1 MAVQRS
7 TWGRIQS
14 LGWETSIINS
24 SDLDGGVTDRE
35 IQVSS
40 HASLPRHAT
49 KTLHV
54 QPFIELVKE
63 RERFLSGYTQ
73 DDLYVQQQLGM
84 PGSADKIV
92 KESKIGKKNITQ
104 LLLAYKLIDVWQWC
118 RHSALSEKDSLLPTE
133 DTPGLD
139 KMVSGIQ
146 W

>member
-1 MAVQRS
+1 
-7 TWGRIQS
+7 
-14 LGWETSIINS
+14 
-24 SDLDGGVTDRE
+24 
-35 IQVSS
+35 
-40 HASLPRHAT
+40 
-49 KTLHV
+49 V

-92 KESKIGKKNITQ
+92 KESKTGKKNITQ

>member
-24 SDLDGGVTDRE
+24 SNLDAVDDPE
-35 IQVSS
+35 IQVSVL
-40 HASLPRHAT
+40 AGLPRHTT
-49 KTLHV
+49 KWVHM

-63 RERFLSGYTQ
+63 RERFLSGNTQ

-84 PGSADKIV
+84 PGSTDKVI
-92 KESKIGKKNITQ
+92 KESKIGKKNIIQ

-118 RHSALSEKDSLLPTE
+118 RHDVLSDKDSLLPRD
-133 DTPGLD
+133 DTPGLE
-139 KMVSGIQ
+139 KVVCGI
-146 W
+146 